1 MANTI
6 KALTDKLYEE
16 GLQKG
21 KAESQRMIEEAE
33 KQSAAIIRD
42 AQKKADELIADAH
55 KQAKDLS
62 ENTMKELSLASNQAL
77 SDIKQSVKEML
88 TKAAVTNKP
97 AEAFN
102 DDKFIADLISSI
114 IGEWGSKCDIN
125 AAVQVPE
132 DRKKAIADY
141 ISSSVK
147 DSLDKNIEIEGA
159 DGIKNGFRI
168 ASENGRY
175 YINFTDKEFDAFF
188 REYIRPRVAEILFG
202 EK

>member
-1 MANTI
+1 M
-6 KALTDKLYEE
+6 
-16 GLQKG
+16 
-21 KAESQRMIEEAE
+21 
-33 KQSAAIIRD
+33 
-42 AQKKADELIADAH
+42 
-55 KQAKDLS
+55 
-62 ENTMKELSLASNQAL
+62 
-77 SDIKQSVKEML
+77 
-88 TKAAVTNKP
+88 
-97 AEAFN
+97 
-102 DDKFIADLISSI
+102 
-114 IGEWGSKCDIN
+114 
-125 AAVQVPE
+125 PE

-168 ASENGRY
+168 ASDNGRY